1 MGFQINSEE
10 FEVAEDNKKT
20 DIRFEIAEVIRKI
33 DFLNDRYQER
43 IKAVGRRKKNL
54 MEKVKTMGI
63 IAIAFLFLTMILL
76 LFVRNSSTGMVFAIW
91 AMILFVIISVIVTIN
106 AGRTMYSYC
115 IHTGRIPSTTV
126 YTLRMEEQDLQH
138 FKKRLEDAEEQL
150 KHFLEQEEEDE
161 EAGRLLLDEVLP
173 QLQEEER
180 RADHLYGETI
190 RI

>member
-33 DFLNDRYQER
+33 DFLNDRYRER

>member
-161 EAGRLLLDEVLP
+161 EAGRLLLDEILP

>member
-33 DFLNDRYQER
+33 DFLNDRYRER

-161 EAGRLLLDEVLP
+161 EAGRLLLDEILP